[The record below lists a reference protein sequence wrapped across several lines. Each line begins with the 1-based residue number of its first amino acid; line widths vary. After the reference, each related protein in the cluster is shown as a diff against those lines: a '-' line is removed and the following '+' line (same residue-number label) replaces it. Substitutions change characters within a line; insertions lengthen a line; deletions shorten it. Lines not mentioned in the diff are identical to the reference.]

1 MAPVALL
8 GAPGFAGSPS
18 RILSDCM
25 YTWERTVM
33 GFSHLGTYSRDG
45 EGDTPLLII
54 VAPSACRCTARAC
67 TGPGYRFRFRYQPGS
82 GSSDFSSQLQL
93 FQLRSRIPPRRRAH
107 PHVSALRDREP
118 ETGVEDTP
126 SPASNRPVRRAH
138 IRSTGDRDRACPHT
152 AQQLQL
158 LGAARL
164 GAWEVSVSDGGKHR
178 WLRCQKRRLRDTTPS
193 PRGS

>member
-1 MAPVALL
+1 M
-8 GAPGFAGSPS
+8 G
-18 RILSDCM
+18 LSVHTD
-25 YTWERTVM
+25 E
-33 GFSHLGTYSRDG
+33 DG
-45 EGDTPLLII
+45 GGDNPLLHIII
-54 VAPSACRCTARAC
+54 VAPQALVGVQRVRVPAPVT
-67 TGPGYRFRFRYQPGS
+67 RFRFRYQPGS

-126 SPASNRPVRRAH
+126 SPASTRPVRRAH

>member
-1 MAPVALL
+1 MYYQLHPAPLYL
-8 GAPGFAGSPS
+8 H
-18 RILSDCM
+18 I
-25 YTWERTVM
+25 
-33 GFSHLGTYSRDG
+33 
-45 EGDTPLLII
+45 II
-54 VAPSACRCTARAC
+54 VAPQALVGVQRGCV
-67 TGPGYRFRFRYQPGS
+67 YRPRLPVPVPVPARFRYQPGS

-93 FQLRSRIPPRRRAH
+93 FKLRSRIPPRRRAH

-126 SPASNRPVRRAH
+126 SPASTRPVRRAH

>member
-1 MAPVALL
+1 MYYQLHPAPLYL
-8 GAPGFAGSPS
+8 H
-18 RILSDCM
+18 I
-25 YTWERTVM
+25 
-33 GFSHLGTYSRDG
+33 
-45 EGDTPLLII
+45 II
-54 VAPSACRCTARAC
+54 VAPQALVGCRCTARVRVPAPV
-67 TGPGYRFRFRYQPGS
+67 TGSGSGTSPVPVPARFRYQPGS

-126 SPASNRPVRRAH
+126 SPASTRPVRRAH